1 MLMCPYC
8 EVTSSLLMCP
18 YGDIML
24 LLDIRCVLLIVK
36 KVVHDPEVDVS
47 YCEYVLS
54 GYVLCQCR
62 AGWKFHNG
70 LCFYFSDDKKTWYE
84 AAVNCRT
91 HRSSL
96 VVVNTHDINTF
107 IVNQISRHGGD
118 YWTDGTD
125 DFQEGEWEWPTIG
138 QLFNFTD
145 WYLGQPDNH
154 AEHGSGSGDCLA
166 IHAHHH
172 HGTWFDDLCTSKL
185 KYICY
190 ERMEYKY
197 DANSEMNLKE
207 YFDKNKTKLPQLAI
221 ITGGVYGKTK
231 FDDVASDQVVRLH
244 RYITQ
249 KRVMAKRSTTREHV
263 LSIPVNSDLKF
274 QVVKGRNNLG
284 PEENLKTILKNNKL
298 PVYVNFTSSRNIFG
312 PDQRPV
318 TNHRKRILHRLFIV
332 GPDGNAQL
340 LITEE
345 FNEYY
350 LQGHCLLDGYIKPD
364 DTTTIIVI
372 PDITIVTI
380 DGFVDQP
387 KEKFQEYLKKM
398 NEQVKSITKFDDHD
412 FDTEIRIIEE
422 KKEAPKPDPE
432 EDSGEDYDY
441 IEPPMPAPR
450 KQSSSEE
457 KPKTTSVGRPLPNI
471 PNNKETP
478 SLPPRGPLPATP
490 SNEVPDKKEQKK
502 NRPYE
507 NNNVQHVNPIVK
519 CEDNEAI
526 YEPDIYG
533 DDDYPDGHAV
543 CDMTSPVKSPQVDNT
558 QDVNEFSSDAHDISN
573 KNISDVV
580 EILNK
585 LKLEKYSELFEGD
598 MVDGMTLK
606 NFSEGELKEEY
617 KMRHAEAVRLMNY
630 VRHGHIPK

>member
-1 MLMCPYC
+1 
-8 EVTSSLLMCP
+8 
-18 YGDIML
+18 
-24 LLDIRCVLLIVK
+24 
-36 KVVHDPEVDVS
+36 
-47 YCEYVLS
+47 
-54 GYVLCQCR
+54 
-62 AGWKFHNG
+62 
-70 LCFYFSDDKKTWYE
+70 
-84 AAVNCRT
+84 
-91 HRSSL
+91 
-96 VVVNTHDINTF
+96 
-107 IVNQISRHGGD
+107 
-118 YWTDGTD
+118 
-125 DFQEGEWEWPTIG
+125 
-138 QLFNFTD
+138 
-145 WYLGQPDNH
+145 
-154 AEHGSGSGDCLA
+154 
-166 IHAHHH
+166 
-172 HGTWFDDLCTSKL
+172 
-185 KYICY
+185 
-190 ERMEYKY
+190 MEYKY
-197 DANSEMNLKE
+197 DADSEMNLKE
-207 YFDKNKTKLPQLAI
+207 YFDKNKNKLPQLAI

-249 KRVMAKRSTTREHV
+249 KRVMAKRSTTREQF

-284 PEENLKTILKNNKL
+284 PEENLKTILKNNKP
-298 PVYVNFTSSRNIFG
+298 PVFVSFTSSRTHTDIS
-312 PDQRPV
+312 
-318 TNHRKRILHRLFIV
+318 V

-350 LQGHCLLDGYIKPD
+350 FQGHCLLEGCIKPD

-372 PDITIVTI
+372 PDISIVTI
-380 DGFVDQP
+380 DGFEDQP

-422 KKEAPKPDPE
+422 KKEAPKPDSDT
-432 EDSGEDYDY
+432 DSGEDYDY

-450 KQSSSEE
+450 KQSSSED
-457 KPKTTSVGRPLPNI
+457 KPKTTSVGRPLPSI

-519 CEDNEAI
+519 CDDNEAI

-533 DDDYPDGHAV
+533 DDDSLDGHAT
-543 CDMTSPVKSPQVDNT
+543 CDMTSPVKSPHVDNT
-558 QDVNEFSSDAHDISN
+558 QDGNEVSTDAHDISN
-573 KNISDVV
+573 RNISDVV